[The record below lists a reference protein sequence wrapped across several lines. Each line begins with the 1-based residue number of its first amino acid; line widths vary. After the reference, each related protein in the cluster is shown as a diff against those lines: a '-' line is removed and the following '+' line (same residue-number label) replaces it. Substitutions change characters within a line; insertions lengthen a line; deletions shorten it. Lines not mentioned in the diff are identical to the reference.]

1 MSQLVNDK
9 VKLDLLKFGVRD
21 WNDCF
26 NCGNCTA
33 ICKLT
38 EEGFLFP
45 RKVIKQAQLGL
56 KDSMVANLD
65 PWLCYYCGECSESC
79 PRDANPGEIMMSMRR
94 YLTSLYDWTGLS
106 RKFYT
111 SKFWEM
117 GVVALFF
124 LLVIAAFALFLPPDP
139 LIFTQAQSFVNEQ
152 GGVMIN
158 SLVSG
163 VTPDQFVR
171 VIEYS
176 DWIMALIIGGILISN
191 IVRMFILSII
201 RDKKYKIPWWAYFTE
216 AWSLIYH
223 FVTQNKFYHCDR
235 RRYWFGHFLLMSGYT
250 MMFIFIVVL
259 LKEFQ
264 TEQIHPWYH
273 WQRLLGYYA
282 TFGILLFLGIAT
294 YQRIKRTDYKFMYS
308 HASDWLFIV
317 MLGLTTVS
325 GIVLHFFRIT
335 GMPAA
340 TYITYVI
347 HMAILVPMI
356 IIEVPFSKWS
366 HLAYRPFAIYF
377 YKLKK
382 KARATSPGYQASFT
396 TA

>member
-1 MSQLVNDK
+1 MSQLVNDQ

-26 NCGNCTA
+26 NCGNCSA

-56 KDSMVANLD
+56 KDSMIANLD
-65 PWLCYYCGECSESC
+65 PWLCYYCGECSETC
-79 PRDANPGEIMMSMRR
+79 PRDANPAEIMMSMRR

-106 RKFYT
+106 RLFYT
-111 SKFWEM
+111 SKVWELA
-117 GVVALFF
+117 VVVILFA
-124 LLVIAAFALFLPPDP
+124 LVILSFGLFLPPNP
-139 LIFTQAQSFVNEQ
+139 EMFANPAAFINSQ

-158 SLVSG
+158 NMIAGISG
-163 VTPDQFVR
+163 DQFIR
-171 VIEYS
+171 IIEYS
-176 DWIMALIIGGILISN
+176 DWTMAIVIGGILISN
-191 IVRMFILSII
+191 IIRMFIISII
-201 RDKKYKIPWWAYFTE
+201 RDDKYKVPFYAYFTE
-216 AWSLIYH
+216 AWSLIYN
-223 FVTQNKFYHCDR
+223 FVVQPKFSRCDR

-250 MMFIFIVVL
+250 LMFIFIVTL
-259 LKEFQ
+259 LPKFQ
-264 TEQIHPWYH
+264 VEEIYSWYH

-282 TFGILLFLGIAT
+282 TFGILFFLGIVT
-294 YQRIKRTDYKFMYS
+294 YQRIIKTDYKFKYS
-308 HASDWLFIV
+308 HASDWLFVV

-325 GIVLHFFRIT
+325 GIVLHYFRLA

-340 TYITYVI
+340 TYVTYVL
-347 HMAILVPMI
+347 HMAILVPMLV
-356 IIEVPFSKWS
+356 IEVPFSKWS

-377 YKLKK
+377 YQLKK
-382 KARATSPGYQASFT
+382 SARLKTAKAQSLV

>member
-1 MSQLVNDK
+1 MSQLVNDS

-26 NCGNCTA
+26 NCGNCSA

-65 PWLCYYCGECSESC
+65 PWLCYYCGECSETC
-79 PRDANPGEIMMSMRR
+79 PRDANPAEIMMSMRR

-111 SKFWEM
+111 SKFWEFS
-117 GVVALFF
+117 VVFSLFI
-124 LLVIAAFALFLPPDP
+124 LVILAFAVFLPPNALMFTDP
-139 LIFTQAQSFVNEQ
+139 GAFINAQ

-158 SLVSG
+158 NMVDGISAG
-163 VTPDQFVR
+163 QFVR
-171 VIEYS
+171 IIEYS
-176 DWIMALIIGGILISN
+176 DWTMAVIIGGILITN
-191 IVRMFILSII
+191 IIRMFILSII
-201 RDKKYKIPWWAYFTE
+201 RDKKYKIPFYAYFTE
-216 AWSLIYH
+216 AWALIFH
-223 FVTQNKFYHCDR
+223 FVTQKKFSKCDR
-235 RRYWFGHFLLMSGYT
+235 RKYWYGHFLLMSGYT
-250 MMFIFIVVL
+250 IMFIFIVVM

-264 TEQIHPWYH
+264 TEEIHAWYH
-273 WQRLLGYYA
+273 WQRLFGYYA
-282 TFGILLFLGIAT
+282 TFGILFFLIIAT
-294 YQRIKRTDYKFMYS
+294 YQRIVRKDYKFRYS

-317 MLGLTTVS
+317 MLGLTTLS
-325 GIVLHFFRIT
+325 GIILHFFRLG
-335 GMPAA
+335 GMPVA

-356 IIEVPFSKWS
+356 VIEVPFSKWS

-377 YKLKK
+377 YQLKK
-382 KARATSPGYQASFT
+382 RARADVGQHSLA

>member
-1 MSQLVNDK
+1 MSQLVNDS

-26 NCGNCTA
+26 NCGNCSA

-65 PWLCYYCGECSESC
+65 PWLCYYCGECSETC
-79 PRDANPGEIMMSMRR
+79 PRDANPAEIMMSMRR

-111 SKFWEM
+111 SKFWEFS
-117 GVVALFF
+117 VVLSLFI
-124 LLVIAAFALFLPPDP
+124 LVIVGFAIFLPPDP
-139 LIFTQAQSFVNEQ
+139 GMFTNPAGFINDQ

-158 SLVSG
+158 NMVSG
-163 VTPDQFVR
+163 VTADQFVR
-171 VIEYS
+171 IIEYS
-176 DWIMALIIGGILISN
+176 DWIMALIIGGILITN
-191 IVRMFILSII
+191 IIRMFILSIV
-201 RDKKYKIPWWAYFTE
+201 RDRKYKVPFSAYFTE
-216 AWSLIYH
+216 AWALIFH
-223 FVTQNKFYHCDR
+223 FVTQKKFSKCDR
-235 RRYWFGHFLLMSGYT
+235 KKYWFGHFLLMSGYT
-250 MMFIFIVVL
+250 LMFIFIVVM

-264 TEQIHPWYH
+264 TEQIHSWYH

-282 TFGILLFLGIAT
+282 TFGILFFLVIAT
-294 YQRIKRTDYKFMYS
+294 YQRIVRKDYKFRYS

-317 MLGLTTVS
+317 MLGLTTIS
-325 GIVLHFFRIT
+325 GIILHIFRLS
-335 GMPAA
+335 GMPIA
-340 TYITYVI
+340 TYITYVL
-347 HMAILVPMI
+347 HLAILVPMI
-356 IIEVPFSKWS
+356 VIEVPFSKWS

-377 YKLKK
+377 YQLKK
-382 KARATSPGYQASFT
+382 KARARINQYSLA

>member
-1 MSQLVNDK
+1 MSQLVNDS

-26 NCGNCTA
+26 NCGNCSA

-65 PWLCYYCGECSESC
+65 PWLCYYCGECSETC
-79 PRDANPGEIMMSMRR
+79 PRDANPAEIMMSMRR

-111 SKFWEM
+111 SKFWEFS
-117 GVVALFF
+117 VVLTLFIM
-124 LLVIAAFALFLPPDP
+124 VIAAFAIFLPPDP
-139 LIFTQAQSFVNEQ
+139 GMLTAPASFVNVQ

-158 SLVSG
+158 NMVSG
-163 VTPDQFVR
+163 ITANQFVR
-171 VIEYS
+171 IIEYS
-176 DWIMALIIGGILISN
+176 DWIMALIIGGILITN
-191 IVRMFILSII
+191 IIRMFILSIT
-201 RDKKYKIPWWAYFTE
+201 RDHKYKVPVSAYFTE
-216 AWSLIYH
+216 AWALIFH
-223 FVTQNKFYHCDR
+223 FVTQKKFSKCDR
-235 RRYWFGHFLLMSGYT
+235 KKYWFGHFLLMSGYT
-250 MMFIFIVVL
+250 LMFIFIVVL

-264 TEQIHPWYH
+264 TEQIHSWYH

-282 TFGILLFLGIAT
+282 TFGILFFLVVAT
-294 YQRIKRTDYKFMYS
+294 YQRIVRKDYKFRYS

-325 GIVLHFFRIT
+325 GIVLHIFRLS
-335 GMPAA
+335 GMPMA
-340 TYITYVI
+340 TYITYVV
-347 HMAILVPMI
+347 HLAILVPMI
-356 IIEVPFSKWS
+356 VIEVPFSKWS

-377 YKLKK
+377 YQLKK
-382 KARATSPGYQASFT
+382 KARARQNQDSLA

>member
-1 MSQLVNDK
+1 MIQLVNHH
-9 VKLDLLKFGVRD
+9 VKIDLLKFGVRD

-26 NCGNCTA
+26 NCGNCSA

-65 PWLCYYCGECSESC
+65 PWLCYYCGECSETC
-79 PRDANPGEIMMSMRR
+79 PRDANPAEIMMSMRR

-111 SKFWEM
+111 SKFWEV
-117 GVVALFF
+117 GVVVSLFILVVLAF
-124 LLVIAAFALFLPPDP
+124 LVFLPPDP
-139 LIFTQAQSFVNEQ
+139 DIFTIPSQFITLQ

-158 SLVSG
+158 NLIDG
-163 VTPDQFVR
+163 MRPEQFVR
-171 VIEYS
+171 IIEYS
-176 DWIMALIIGGILISN
+176 DWTMAVIIGGILITN
-191 IVRMFILSII
+191 IIRMFILSIF
-201 RDKKYKIPWWAYFTE
+201 RDRHYKVPFMAYFTE
-216 AWSLIYH
+216 AWALIYH
-223 FVTQNKFYHCDR
+223 FVTQPKFSKCDR
-235 RRYWFGHFLLMSGYT
+235 RKYWYGHFLLMSGYT
-250 MMFIFIVVL
+250 LMFIFIVVM
-259 LKEFQ
+259 LKKFQ
-264 TEQIHPWYH
+264 TEEIHAWYH

-282 TFGILLFLGIAT
+282 TFGILFFLAIVT
-294 YQRIKRTDYKFMYS
+294 YQRIKKVDYKFKYS

-335 GMPAA
+335 GMPLA
-340 TYITYVI
+340 TYVTYVI
-347 HMAILVPMI
+347 HLAILVPMI
-356 IIEVPFSKWS
+356 VIEVPFSKWS

-377 YKLKK
+377 YQLKK
-382 KARATSPGYQASFT
+382 KARAMGPLNSSATV
-396 TA
+396 

>member
-1 MSQLVNDK
+1 
-9 VKLDLLKFGVRD
+9 
-21 WNDCF
+21 
-26 NCGNCTA
+26 
-33 ICKLT
+33 LT

-65 PWLCYYCGECSESC
+65 PWLCYYCGECSETC
-79 PRDANPGEIMMSMRR
+79 PRDANPAEIMMSMRR

-111 SKFWEM
+111 SKFWEF
-117 GVVALFF
+117 GVVFIFF
-124 LLVIAAFALFLPPDP
+124 ILVIASFMIFLPPDHA
-139 LIFTQAQSFVNEQ
+139 IFTDKSSFVNDQ

-163 VTPDQFVR
+163 ISADQFIR
-171 VIEYS
+171 IIEYA

-191 IVRMFILSII
+191 IIRMFILSII
-201 RDKKYKIPWWAYFTE
+201 RDKKYKIPWYAYLTE

-223 FVTQNKFYHCDR
+223 FATQPKFSHCDR
-235 RRYWFGHFLLMSGYT
+235 RKYWFGHFLLMSGYT
-250 MMFIFIVVL
+250 LMFIFIVAM
-259 LKEFQ
+259 LKKFQ
-264 TEQIHPWYH
+264 TEEIYAWYH

-282 TFGILLFLGIAT
+282 TFGILFFLGIAT
-294 YQRIKRTDYKFMYS
+294 YQRIIKVDYKFRYS

-325 GIVLHFFRIT
+325 GIILHIFRIS

-340 TYITYVI
+340 SYFTYVLHI
-347 HMAILVPMI
+347 AILVPMI

-382 KARATSPGYQASFT
+382 RARQKVLIQNSLATV
-396 TA
+396 